1 MSEQGKFEEALS
13 RLEKALDSF
22 EVAATRVTQGNKLQH
37 NLQEEINFLREDR
50 SRMADELDAAEAKA
64 RNVIE
69 VNKEV
74 SARIDGIM
82 HNIRALLGSA

>member
-1 MSEQGKFEEALS
+1 
-13 RLEKALDSF
+13 
-22 EVAATRVTQGNKLQH
+22 VTQGNKLQH

-64 RNVIE
+64 RNVVE